1 MRHLITL
8 GAALTLLSG
17 CAIIINPDHGDAQLV
32 TVFGSTGVQG
42 NGVLTT
48 EQRAVSAM
56 PGLQIEGPMRVE
68 VRVGPVVSL
77 HIEGDANVLPL
88 VRTEGLSTASGSK
101 LLNLVNGS
109 PAPDTLRIWVD
120 KSFHSRDG
128 IRVIYTTPQLTH
140 ISSQGSGSLIVSG
153 LNGGPLKLE
162 TGSSRS
168 VQLSGKVSRLELRSG
183 GSGSVVASALE
194 IGNAAVTV
202 RGSAQVSLGKV
213 SGDEFSAAI
222 NGSGS
227 IVASGAVRTLNVR
240 STGSGS
246 ADLLGMSVQEADLS
260 SGGSGDIS
268 VAVTRNVLAQ
278 TTGSGR
284 ITIHGEPQQRNTS
297 GRNISFVR

>member
-42 NGVLTT
+42 NGVHTT
-48 EQRAVSAM
+48 EQRAVAAM

-68 VRVGPVVSL
+68 VRIGPVVSL
-77 HIEGDANVLPL
+77 HIEGDSNVLPL
-88 VRTEGLSTASGSK
+88 VRTEGLATGSGSK
-101 LLNLVNGS
+101 LFNGG

-120 KSFHSRDG
+120 KNFHSRDG
-128 IRVIYTTPQLTH
+128 IRVVYTTPQLTH
-140 ISSQGSGSLIVSG
+140 ITSQGSGSLSVSG

-162 TGSSRS
+162 TGSSRA
-168 VQLSGKVSRLELRSG
+168 VQLAGKVSRLELRSG

-194 IGNAAVTV
+194 IGSAAVTV
-202 RGSAQVSLGKV
+202 RGSAQVSLGKI
-213 SGDEFSAAI
+213 SGDEFNAAI
-222 NGSGS
+222 SGSGS
-227 IVASGAVRTLNVR
+227 IVASGSVRALNVR

-246 ADLLGMSVQEADLS
+246 ADLLAMNAQEADLS
-260 SGGSGDIS
+260 AGGSGDIS

-278 TTGSGR
+278 STGSGR
-284 ITIHGEPQQRNTS
+284 ITIHGDPQQRNTS

>member
-32 TVFGSTGVQG
+32 TVFGSNGVQG
-42 NGVLTT
+42 NGMHTT
-48 EQRAVSAM
+48 EQRAVAAM
-56 PGLQIEGPMRVE
+56 PGLQIEGPLRVE
-68 VRVGPVVSL
+68 VRIGPVVSL
-77 HIEGDANVLPL
+77 HLEGDSNLLPL
-88 VRTEGLSTASGSK
+88 VRTEGLSTGSGSK
-101 LLNLVNGS
+101 LLGTM
-109 PAPDTLRIWVD
+109 APDTLRIWVD

-128 IRVIYTTPQLTH
+128 IRVIYTTPQLTQVT
-140 ISSQGSGSLIVSG
+140 SQGSGSLSISG

-162 TGSSRS
+162 TGSSRV
-168 VQLSGKVSRLELRSG
+168 VQLAGKVSRLDLRSG
-183 GSGSVVASALE
+183 GSGSIVASALE
-194 IGNAAVTV
+194 IGSAAVTV

-213 SGDEFSAAI
+213 NGDEFNAAI

-227 IVASGAVRTLNVR
+227 LVASGAVRVLNVR

-246 ADLLGMSVQEADLS
+246 ADLIGMSVQEADLS
-260 SGGSGDIS
+260 AGGSGDIS

-278 TTGSGR
+278 STGSGR
-284 ITIHGEPQQRNTS
+284 ITIHGDPQQRNTS